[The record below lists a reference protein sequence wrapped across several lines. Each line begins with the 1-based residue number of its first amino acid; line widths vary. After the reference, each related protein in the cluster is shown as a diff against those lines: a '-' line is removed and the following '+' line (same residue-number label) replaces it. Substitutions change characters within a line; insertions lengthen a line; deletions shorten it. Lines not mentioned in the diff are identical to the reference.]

1 MNCLLFWLLYAV
13 RIILVSQKTKTIE
26 KGTCK
31 SKCLFLVRVFITD
44 FTKTKSAC
52 AISTYS
58 FYFTQLELS
67 RDSYNNPHI
76 RQNSLHLVE

>member
-31 SKCLFLVRVFITD
+31 SKCLFLVRMTGLEP
-44 FTKTKSAC
+44 
-52 AISTYS
+52 
-58 FYFTQLELS
+58 TQ
-67 RDSYNNPHI
+67 YCYH
-76 RQNSLHLVE
+76 